1 MTDTTRQP
9 GRSFP
14 GNFVSAAAA
23 LLLWLALASF
33 SLPAGAQDLSG
44 LGGSSD
50 QPSEPVAKA
59 IEADSSTQ
67 PTDAQIESRLSEIFA
82 VVPGLGA
89 VTVEVS
95 NGVIILGGTVEDSDA
110 LASAEG
116 LAERISGAVMVVNH
130 ASRDLSIAARLKAA
144 ARGIG
149 NRAKELAGNA
159 PLLLLA
165 LAVVAAA
172 LLLARHANR
181 ADWLL
186 ARVSDNWFIR
196 DLLGQLL
203 QVAVT
208 FAGVVIALMILD
220 ATAILGSLVGALGIA
235 GLAIGFATRDT
246 VENYIASMLLSLRQ
260 PFRREDHISVDGIEG
275 MVLRLT
281 PRATVLMSME
291 GNHIRIPN
299 AKVYKATIVNYTRN
313 PLRRF
318 EFKVGVDTEL
328 DLNIPRTLAVQT
340 IQQLDGILASPPP
353 VCLVHEL
360 GDSSVILKM
369 MAWIDQRETDF
380 QKARSEA
387 QRLVKEA
394 FDDAGIIMPEPIYN
408 VNLRRQR
415 AAAPRPVKGG
425 LGPQTAPAAPSAR
438 DDAAEDSTDTRSD
451 SVIEDQVREEQLQG
465 QEEDLLSHHAPTE

>member
-1 MTDTTRQP
+1 MTDTARQP

-14 GNFVSAAAA
+14 GNLLTAAIA
-23 LLLWLALASF
+23 LLVFMLLAGF
-33 SLPAGAQDLSG
+33 SWPAAAQDLPG
-44 LGGSSD
+44 LGGSPD

-82 VVPGLGA
+82 AVPGLSA

-110 LASAEG
+110 LDSAEG

-149 NRAKELAGNA
+149 QRAKELAGNA

-172 LLLARHANR
+172 LFLARHANR

-186 ARVSDNWFIR
+186 ARVSENWFVR

-203 QVAVT
+203 QVAIT

-260 PFRREDHISVDGIEG
+260 PFRREDHINVDGIEG
-275 MVLRLT
+275 MVSRLT

-415 AAAPRPVKGG
+415 AAAPRPAKGEP
-425 LGPQTAPAAPSAR
+425 GPQTAPAAASAN
-438 DDAAEDSTDTRSD
+438 DTAEDTTDTRSD
-451 SVIEDQVREEQLQG
+451 NVIEDQVRDEQLQG
-465 QEEDLLSHHAPTE
+465 TEEDLLSHHAPTE